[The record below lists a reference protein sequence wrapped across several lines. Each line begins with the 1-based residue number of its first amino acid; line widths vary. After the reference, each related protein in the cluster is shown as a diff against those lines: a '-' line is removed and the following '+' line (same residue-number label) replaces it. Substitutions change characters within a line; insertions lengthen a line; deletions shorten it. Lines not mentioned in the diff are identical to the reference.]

1 MKMIKA
7 IVRPEKSQEVV
18 DALEAAGFLALTRV
32 DVVGRGKQGGLTMGE
47 IVYDELPKTLLFLV
61 VEDEEVPKVCET
73 IMESARTGRFGDGK
87 IFVVP
92 VKEVFTIRTGQ
103 PEL

>member
-7 IVRPEKSQEVV
+7 IVRPEKTQEVV
-18 DALEAAGFLALTRV
+18 DALEAAGFLALTRI

-47 IVYDELPKTLLFLV
+47 IVYDELPKTLLLLV
-61 VEDEEVPKVCET
+61 VEDEAVPKVCET
-73 IMESARTGRFGDGK
+73 IMETARTGRFGDGK
-87 IFVVP
+87 IFVSP